1 MTLPLN
7 GDALLAHLASNLK
20 PSPANQLRAVLEGIE
35 PPKLIEDDDDDT
47 PDGTNGA
54 TKEEQPLTRAVDPT
68 QGQGN
73 ARKSPRDPLL
83 ESLQRA
89 VGAPRHHR

>member
-35 PPKLIEDDDDDT
+35 PPEDDNDT
-47 PDGTNGA
+47 PDGTNGS
-54 TKEEQPLTRAVDPT
+54 TKAERPHTRAVDPT

>member
-35 PPKLIEDDDDDT
+35 PPEDDNDT
-47 PDGTNGA
+47 PDGTNGS
-54 TKEEQPLTRAVDPT
+54 TKAEQPLTRAVDPT
-68 QGQGN
+68 QGQGST
-73 ARKSPRDPLL
+73 RKRTRDPLL
-83 ESLQRA
+83 DSLTRA
-89 VGAPRHHR
+89 VGAQRYH